1 MRKSVSRP
9 MHFEY
14 VINLAEALRCNWIYE
29 ADERIEELDIAYRAL
44 MAVAEKRELAAF
56 DRALISIT
64 EDLIELFN
72 DVRQM
77 DNVVEVLIKRRM
89 QRAA

>member
-9 MHFEY
+9 LHSEY

-44 MAVAEKRELAAF
+44 MAVAEKRELAAI

-72 DVRQM
+72 EARKM
-77 DNVVEVLIKRRM
+77 DNVVDVLIKRRM
-89 QRAA
+89 RRAA